1 MEQQSPLV
9 QRAVQRL
16 RDNIARRE
24 TTLDLEAIKAVL
36 VEMATQK
43 ERADRL
49 FADKEQLAA
58 EVMSMR
64 DELAAVYKC
73 ERKLIDTLRDV
84 LRDRLTQ
91 TNLHQMPPAMRKR
104 LEDARRLLA
113 ALGG

>member
-1 MEQQSPLV
+1 MEQSKLV
-9 QRAVQRL
+9 ERAVQRL

-24 TTLDLEAIKAVL
+24 LIFDLEAIKAVL

-64 DELAAVYKC
+64 DELAAVYRS
-73 ERKLIDTLRDV
+73 ERKLIDTLRDTV
-84 LRDRLTQ
+84 NCLQ
-91 TNLHQMPPAMRKR
+91 VHAGQS
-104 LEDARRLLA
+104 DAVRAARALLA